1 MDEVDMGIVG
11 ADWFVKSG
19 VAVCGCV
26 SELVNFNLKSQTRV
40 QKPLVSPGEKLISPS
55 TCSNQATKRQK
66 LEIGYLQIEGNSNSR
81 FKTTIPPKPGLVT
94 EGKAQRSRSHN
105 KSEKEEWRKGFK
117 ALRVD
122 TVTKL
127 KKTLPDLEK
136 EVRRPSNH
144 VNFYSYAFQYCL
156 TEEKQKTIDI
166 ESILKGFE

>member
-66 LEIGYLQIEGNSNSR
+66 LEIGYL
-81 FKTTIPPKPGLVT
+81 PGRT
-94 EGKAQRSRSHN
+94 ATKEKMQ
-105 KSEKEEWRKGFK
+105 SEKQGYFTLEEWRKGFK

-127 KKTLPDLEK
+127 KKALPDLEK
-136 EVRRPSNH
+136 EV
-144 VNFYSYAFQYCL
+144 
-156 TEEKQKTIDI
+156 
-166 ESILKGFE
+166 